1 MTQQKHHLPQYKPN
15 DIRGKLGDAAGAGV
29 GLEMQE
35 QLPGGVAGSTQ
46 PSRAVP
52 ITCTPLPAVLR
63 VQHPVPQHQ
72 IQVCA
77 TPLGGFV
84 THPRQG
90 MGAPPAQVTVA
101 LATAGLPRFSDP

>member
-1 MTQQKHHLPQYKPN
+1 MTQQKHPLPQYKPN
-15 DIRGKLGDAAGAGV
+15 GIRGKLGDAAGAGV
-29 GLEMQE
+29 GLEMQQ
-35 QLPGGVAGSTQ
+35 QLPGGVAGSAR

-84 THPRQG
+84 TQSSAWELHQPK
-90 MGAPPAQVTVA
+90 
-101 LATAGLPRFSDP
+101 